1 MGLWVLLHP
10 FLPWTQCN
18 LFSTTDRKLCIS
30 AANTPKFYLPLCS
43 EICHCELFPP
53 NCVCSFV
60 TCSLPHSSSTSRKW
74 KLSQNTNLQAKMTY
88 IFWQAITYNLTVPW
102 VEILSYHVKSK
113 TFLVQYIKGCRLW
126 KVTVYNVTNFFLKR
140 IVPSGFGWFHTD
152 HCVDEPL
159 VSQQW
164 RGRTCGYLTSQ
175 TLTVLHAFTSQ
186 ESRMSLFDEWH
197 CSGSI
202 ISSGP
207 AAKEVSQPLEGRANN
222 RPQLLSHGRLTL

>member
-53 NCVCSFV
+53 NCVCSIV

-126 KVTVYNVTNFFLKR
+126 KVTVYNVTNKFLSETYR
-140 IVPSGFGWFHTD
+140 S
-152 HCVDEPL
+152 ERLRL
-159 VSQQW
+159 VS
-164 RGRTCGYLTSQ
+164 
-175 TLTVLHAFTSQ
+175 H
-186 ESRMSLFDEWH
+186 
-197 CSGSI
+197 
-202 ISSGP
+202 GP
-207 AAKEVSQPLEGRANN
+207 LCGRATSVSATDTQVV
-222 RPQLLSHGRLTL
+222 RQDTRSLTY